1 MSAPVV
7 PPRPQRAQAPSNQ
20 EQQSQPQPQQQQQA
34 PQIPPRPIR
43 KTDPSPDREAYT
55 RSPLNFPPPTNGSNG
70 PRSSS
75 NLGVE
80 PPRRPPS
87 IALPEEVGQEGLEY
101 TSYDQL
107 PAEAHKEEPAVEEQK
122 RNVGAELPMH
132 APKASLPQSAAK
144 SRIQTVTRTDSSQA
158 EAAGIGKARPHDD
171 SVDSSTSLSRT
182 TSREQPGGRKDHL
195 GRASSSEGSHPL
207 RPRSSFNRS
216 SPHLGTSPRPGSAHG
231 VEGNDH
237 EEGIPEIGQQIPLY
251 PNAGDVQAPSP
262 APTLSQHTPGI
273 GFWNDGSQRAHHR
286 KRSSRHEFGPPGSYG
301 LHGHGPREPA
311 DQFERDWIAKHPEE
325 AAKEG
330 HTPFMLRP
338 ESALSSEQLNRMV
351 HENRDVGM
359 GTSPAAI
366 GTPSQDIAF
375 EASDQFASRIASP
388 KPSPAPLSELKKR
401 ESSSSHQPQSE
412 SPLRKTSFPFQADDD
427 SGAIDSEADGDDV
440 IHVDPPV
447 RRGDKITGGGAMDNT
462 VDLGPTGGNTKEK
475 GGWIDERGD
484 GVPILASDEITKR
497 PGSAFLEPAISPDQ
511 TRSGDDDYFYDSD
524 QQQHPSRRGS
534 AQPQSR
540 PTSRPNSMHGYQG
553 GSLHR
558 FVSHDEPHTSGMGT
572 PLEEIEEYEPLFP
585 EDDDGKQQ
593 EKPKAWAKRPGLA
606 QHHFPSQDVW
616 EDTPSSLQYM
626 TTVETP
632 EPPREKKEQN
642 TEGEDRSGALFE
654 TPDQEQKRQTN
665 DADMT
670 KDSKTFA
677 KPHFRSDVA
686 HEMHHE
692 RPSAN
697 RFPSRDIWEDTPDSM
712 RLVTTVS
719 SPQMDETKSPP
730 EERPTTAAIPGRQD
744 EMEARSTTSVA
755 GFTPVRPNVPARPQR
770 SSKLAQEVKPEP
782 EDPREEEVPDL
793 GAKGEQLPDR
803 TKPQIPER
811 PKPTVPARPARGAAK
826 EEGQSSLDPA
836 AAGGAPLSKTPSASS
851 GGSGSSDQTVTGS
864 TAPAQ
869 PKTKPAVPARPM
881 GSKIAALQAGFMS
894 DLNNRL
900 RLGQQGPPSKPKE
913 QEEEA
918 PAADDKPKEPLAD
931 ARKGRARGPARR
943 KPANAAAT
951 AAAAPA
957 GSSDEWAFSKPTPLW
972 SIAETDG
979 ALTVSSADPTDQHR
993 LSNGETLELERELSR
1008 NEEKNTQ
1015 TPTMNVRSNS
1025 LSSETA
1031 QPPGAIGAE
1040 GDIPPV
1046 SLSES
1051 TVHRSEAVKPE
1062 FEAALRGAELGPG
1075 SAEEME
1081 KVKEGEVRDVSA
1093 AEGKS
1098 TKGDGDGVMDGE
1110 GGKKVEPDHAP
1121 VVGRKEYTE
1130 GDGGVAEGE

>member
-1 MSAPVV
+1 
-7 PPRPQRAQAPSNQ
+7 
-20 EQQSQPQPQQQQQA
+20 
-34 PQIPPRPIR
+34 
-43 KTDPSPDREAYT
+43 
-55 RSPLNFPPPTNGSNG
+55 
-70 PRSSS
+70 
-75 NLGVE
+75 
-80 PPRRPPS
+80 
-87 IALPEEVGQEGLEY
+87 
-101 TSYDQL
+101 SYDQL
-107 PAEAHKEEPAVEEQK
+107 PAEAREEEPAVQEQK

-158 EAAGIGKARPHDD
+158 EAAGIGKARPHDEF
-171 SVDSSTSLSRT
+171 VDSSTSLSRT
-182 TSREQPGGRKDHL
+182 TSREQPGSRKDHL

-207 RPRSSFNRS
+207 RGRSSFNRS

-375 EASDQFASRIASP
+375 EASDQFASRMASP

-475 GGWIDERGD
+475 GGWIDERGE

-585 EDDDGKQQ
+585 EDDDGKQP

-642 TEGEDRSGALFE
+642 TEGENRSGALFE
-654 TPDQEQKRQTN
+654 TPEQEQKRQTN

-793 GAKGEQLPDR
+793 GVKGEQLPDR

-811 PKPTVPARPARGAAK
+811 PKPSVPARPARGAPQG
-826 EEGQSSLDPA
+826 EDRSSPDA
-836 AAGGAPLSKTPSASS
+836 
-851 GGSGSSDQTVTGS
+851 
-864 TAPAQ
+864 TAPA
-869 PKTKPAVPARPM
+869 KTKPAVPARPM

-918 PAADDKPKEPLAD
+918 PAADEKPKEPLAD
-931 ARKGRARGPARR
+931 ARKGRARGPPRR
-943 KPANAAAT
+943 KAANAGAGGAD
-951 AAAAPA
+951 AAPTR
-957 GSSDEWAFSKPTPLW
+957 SDEWAFSQPIPLW
-972 SIAETDG
+972 SIAEADG
-979 ALTVSSADPTDQHR
+979 VLTVSSSSFDDPPPDHRR
-993 LSNGETLELERELSR
+993 LSNEETLELERELSL
-1008 NEEKNTQ
+1008 NEATNTQ

-1025 LSSETA
+1025 LSGGGGDETTA

-1040 GDIPPV
+1040 GDIPSV

-1051 TVHRSEAVKPE
+1051 TVQRSEAVKPD
-1062 FEAALRGAELGPG
+1062 FEAALQGAAEGG
-1075 SAEEME
+1075 AGSSAEEAE
-1081 KVKEGEVRDVSA
+1081 KVREA
-1093 AEGKS
+1093 
-1098 TKGDGDGVMDGE
+1098 GVMRE
-1110 GGKKVEPDHAP
+1110 GNGDDDVKLESERKVEGDVP
-1121 VVGRKEYTE
+1121 VGPRKEYVE

>member
-1 MSAPVV
+1 
-7 PPRPQRAQAPSNQ
+7 
-20 EQQSQPQPQQQQQA
+20 
-34 PQIPPRPIR
+34 
-43 KTDPSPDREAYT
+43 
-55 RSPLNFPPPTNGSNG
+55 
-70 PRSSS
+70 
-75 NLGVE
+75 
-80 PPRRPPS
+80 
-87 IALPEEVGQEGLEY
+87 
-101 TSYDQL
+101 
-107 PAEAHKEEPAVEEQK
+107 
-122 RNVGAELPMH
+122 
-132 APKASLPQSAAK
+132 
-144 SRIQTVTRTDSSQA
+144 
-158 EAAGIGKARPHDD
+158 
-171 SVDSSTSLSRT
+171 
-182 TSREQPGGRKDHL
+182 
-195 GRASSSEGSHPL
+195 
-207 RPRSSFNRS
+207 
-216 SPHLGTSPRPGSAHG
+216 
-231 VEGNDH
+231 
-237 EEGIPEIGQQIPLY
+237 
-251 PNAGDVQAPSP
+251 
-262 APTLSQHTPGI
+262 
-273 GFWNDGSQRAHHR
+273 
-286 KRSSRHEFGPPGSYG
+286 
-301 LHGHGPREPA
+301 
-311 DQFERDWIAKHPEE
+311 
-325 AAKEG
+325 
-330 HTPFMLRP
+330 
-338 ESALSSEQLNRMV
+338 
-351 HENRDVGM
+351 
-359 GTSPAAI
+359 
-366 GTPSQDIAF
+366 
-375 EASDQFASRIASP
+375 
-388 KPSPAPLSELKKR
+388 
-401 ESSSSHQPQSE
+401 
-412 SPLRKTSFPFQADDD
+412 
-427 SGAIDSEADGDDV
+427 
-440 IHVDPPV
+440 
-447 RRGDKITGGGAMDNT
+447 
-462 VDLGPTGGNTKEK
+462 
-475 GGWIDERGD
+475 
-484 GVPILASDEITKR
+484 
-497 PGSAFLEPAISPDQ
+497 
-511 TRSGDDDYFYDSD
+511 
-524 QQQHPSRRGS
+524 
-534 AQPQSR
+534 
-540 PTSRPNSMHGYQG
+540 
-553 GSLHR
+553 
-558 FVSHDEPHTSGMGT
+558 
-572 PLEEIEEYEPLFP
+572 
-585 EDDDGKQQ
+585 
-593 EKPKAWAKRPGLA
+593 
-606 QHHFPSQDVW
+606 
-616 EDTPSSLQYM
+616 
-626 TTVETP
+626 
-632 EPPREKKEQN
+632 
-642 TEGEDRSGALFE
+642 
-654 TPDQEQKRQTN
+654 
-665 DADMT
+665 
-670 KDSKTFA
+670 
-677 KPHFRSDVA
+677 
-686 HEMHHE
+686 
-692 RPSAN
+692 
-697 RFPSRDIWEDTPDSM
+697 
-712 RLVTTVS
+712 
-719 SPQMDETKSPP
+719 
-730 EERPTTAAIPGRQD
+730 
-744 EMEARSTTSVA
+744 MEARSTTSVA

>member
-20 EQQSQPQPQQQQQA
+20 EQQSQPQPQPQQQQQA

-107 PAEAHKEEPAVEEQK
+107 PADAREEQPAVEEQK

-158 EAAGIGKARPHDD
+158 EAAGIGKARPHDE

-182 TSREQPGGRKDHL
+182 TSREQPGSRKDHL

-207 RPRSSFNRS
+207 RGRSSFNRS
-216 SPHLGTSPRPGSAHG
+216 SPHLATSPRPGSAHG

-338 ESALSSEQLNRMV
+338 ESALSSDQLNRMV

-375 EASDQFASRIASP
+375 EASDQFASRMASP

-401 ESSSSHQPQSE
+401 QSSSSHQPQSE
-412 SPLRKTSFPFQADDD
+412 SPLRKTSFPFKADDD

-497 PGSAFLEPAISPDQ
+497 PGSAFQEPAISPDQ

-534 AQPQSR
+534 AQPHSR

-585 EDDDGKQQ
+585 EDDDGKQP

-642 TEGEDRSGALFE
+642 TEGENRSGALFE
-654 TPDQEQKRQTN
+654 TPEQEQKRQTN

-793 GAKGEQLPDR
+793 GIKGEQLPDR

-811 PKPTVPARPARGAAK
+811 PKPSVPARPARGAAQG
-826 EEGQSSLDPA
+826 EERSSPDA
-836 AAGGAPLSKTPSASS
+836 
-851 GGSGSSDQTVTGS
+851 
-864 TAPAQ
+864 TAPA
-869 PKTKPAVPARPM
+869 KTKPAVPARPM

-918 PAADDKPKEPLAD
+918 PAADEKPKEPLAD
-931 ARKGRARGPARR
+931 ARKGRARGPPRR
-943 KPANAAAT
+943 KAANAGAGGAD
-951 AAAAPA
+951 AAPTT
-957 GSSDEWAFSKPTPLW
+957 SDEWAFSKPVPLW

-979 ALTVSSADPTDQHR
+979 LLSVSSSSSSSSSADAEPTDQPRR
-993 LSNGETLELERELSR
+993 LSNGETLELERELSL

-1025 LSSETA
+1025 LSETVA

-1051 TVHRSEAVKPE
+1051 TVQRSEAVKPE
-1062 FEAALRGAELGPG
+1062 FEAALQGAAESRAGD
-1075 SAEEME
+1075 SAEEVGKELGVEMREEKKSGGVQQME
-1081 KVKEGEVRDVSA
+1081 D
-1093 AEGKS
+1093 EGK
-1098 TKGDGDGVMDGE
+1098 KEEVQGDV
-1110 GGKKVEPDHAP
+1110 VSP
-1121 VVGRKEYTE
+1121 VVRKEYVE

>member
-1 MSAPVV
+1 
-7 PPRPQRAQAPSNQ
+7 
-20 EQQSQPQPQQQQQA
+20 
-34 PQIPPRPIR
+34 
-43 KTDPSPDREAYT
+43 
-55 RSPLNFPPPTNGSNG
+55 
-70 PRSSS
+70 
-75 NLGVE
+75 
-80 PPRRPPS
+80 
-87 IALPEEVGQEGLEY
+87 
-101 TSYDQL
+101 
-107 PAEAHKEEPAVEEQK
+107 
-122 RNVGAELPMH
+122 MH

-158 EAAGIGKARPHDD
+158 EAAGIGKARPHDE

-182 TSREQPGGRKDHL
+182 TSREQPGSKKDHL

-207 RPRSSFNRS
+207 RGRSSFNRS

-338 ESALSSEQLNRMV
+338 ESALSSDQLNRMV

-366 GTPSQDIAF
+366 GTPSQDIAY
-375 EASDQFASRIASP
+375 EATDQFASRMASP

-401 ESSSSHQPQSE
+401 QSSSSHQPQSE
-412 SPLRKTSFPFQADDD
+412 SPLRKTSFPFKADDD
-427 SGAIDSEADGDDV
+427 SGAVDSEADGDDV

-497 PGSAFLEPAISPDQ
+497 PGSAFQEPAISPDQ

-585 EDDDGKQQ
+585 EDDDGKQP

-632 EPPREKKEQN
+632 EPPREKQEQN
-642 TEGEDRSGALFE
+642 TDGENRSGALFE
-654 TPDQEQKRQTN
+654 TPEQEQKRQTN

-686 HEMHHE
+686 YEMHHE

-793 GAKGEQLPDR
+793 GVKGEQLPDR

-811 PKPTVPARPARGAAK
+811 PKPSVPARPARGAAQG
-826 EEGQSSLDPA
+826 EDRSSPD
-836 AAGGAPLSKTPSASS
+836 
-851 GGSGSSDQTVTGS
+851 
-864 TAPAQ
+864 APA
-869 PKTKPAVPARPM
+869 PAKTKPAVPARPM

-918 PAADDKPKEPLAD
+918 PAADEKPKEPLAD
-931 ARKGRARGPARR
+931 ARKGRARGPPRR
-943 KPANAAAT
+943 KAANAGAGGADSAT
-951 AAAAPA
+951 T
-957 GSSDEWAFSKPTPLW
+957 SSEEWAFSKPTRLW

-979 ALTVSSADPTDQHR
+979 TLTVSPSSSAADAEPTDQPRR
-993 LSNGETLELERELSR
+993 LSTEENLELERELSL
-1008 NEEKNTQ
+1008 NEATNTQ

-1025 LSSETA
+1025 LSGAASGAVGGEDEKSA
-1031 QPPGAIGAE
+1031 QTPGAIGAE

-1051 TVHRSEAVKPE
+1051 TVQRSEAVKPE
-1062 FEAALRGAELGPG
+1062 FEAALQEAEDGAG
-1075 SAEEME
+1075 SAEEVE
-1081 KVKEGEVRDVSA
+1081 KVREAEMREKSGVQMEGE
-1093 AEGKS
+1093 
-1098 TKGDGDGVMDGE
+1098 
-1110 GGKKVEPDHAP
+1110 GKKAVEGDVPA
-1121 VVGRKEYTE
+1121 VARKEYVE

>member
-7 PPRPQRAQAPSNQ
+7 PPRPQRGQAPPNQ
-20 EQQSQPQPQQQQQA
+20 EQQSQPQPPPQQQAA

-55 RSPLNFPPPTNGSNG
+55 RSPLNFPPPTNGSHG

-107 PAEAHKEEPAVEEQK
+107 PAEAREEEPAVEEQK

-182 TSREQPGGRKDHL
+182 TSREQPGSRKDHL
-195 GRASSSEGSHPL
+195 GRAPSSEGSHPL
-207 RPRSSFNRS
+207 RGRSSFNRS
-216 SPHLGTSPRPGSAHG
+216 SPRLGTSPRPGSAHG
-231 VEGNDH
+231 VEGTDH

-311 DQFERDWIAKHPEE
+311 DQFERDWIAKHPKE

-375 EASDQFASRIASP
+375 EASDQFASRMASP

-412 SPLRKTSFPFQADDD
+412 SPLRKTSFPFQGDDD

-440 IHVDPPV
+440 IHVNPPV

-534 AQPQSR
+534 AQPHSR

-593 EKPKAWAKRPGLA
+593 EKPKAWANRPGLA
-606 QHHFPSQDVW
+606 QHHFPSQDIW

-632 EPPREKKEQN
+632 EPPREKKEQS
-642 TEGEDRSGALFE
+642 TEGENRSGALFE
-654 TPDQEQKRQTN
+654 TPEQEQRRQTN

-793 GAKGEQLPDR
+793 GVKGEQIPDR

-811 PKPTVPARPARGAAK
+811 PKPTVPARPARGTAQD
-826 EEGQSSLDPA
+826 EGRSSPD
-836 AAGGAPLSKTPSASS
+836 AS
-851 GGSGSSDQTVTGS
+851 
-864 TAPAQ
+864 APA
-869 PKTKPAVPARPM
+869 KTKPAVPARPM

-918 PAADDKPKEPLAD
+918 PAADEKPKEPLAD
-931 ARKGRARGPARR
+931 ARKGRARGPPRR
-943 KPANAAAT
+943 KAANAGAGGADAAST
-951 AAAAPA
+951 
-957 GSSDEWAFSKPTPLW
+957 SSEEWAFSKPTPLW

-979 ALTVSSADPTDQHR
+979 ILTVSSSSSSSPSPADAEPTDHRR
-993 LSNGETLELERELSR
+993 LSAEETLELERELSL

-1025 LSSETA
+1025 LSGGGGGAGDASESETA
-1031 QPPGAIGAE
+1031 AQHPPGAIGAE

-1051 TVHRSEAVKPE
+1051 TVQRSGAVRPE
-1062 FEAALRGAELGPG
+1062 FETALRD
-1075 SAEEME
+1075 AEEVE
-1081 KVKEGEVRDVSA
+1081 KVNEAERRDEPAVGASMKE
-1093 AEGKS
+1093 
-1098 TKGDGDGVMDGE
+1098 GDGDVPA
-1110 GGKKVEPDHAP
+1110 VA
-1121 VVGRKEYTE
+1121 RKEYVE
-1130 GDGGVAEGE
+1130 GDGRVAEGE

>member
-20 EQQSQPQPQQQQQA
+20 EQQSQPQPQQQQQQQA

-107 PAEAHKEEPAVEEQK
+107 PAEAREEQPAVQEQK

-158 EAAGIGKARPHDD
+158 EAAGIGKARPHDE

-182 TSREQPGGRKDHL
+182 TSREQPGSRKDHL

-207 RPRSSFNRS
+207 RGRSSFNRF

-375 EASDQFASRIASP
+375 EASDQFASRMASP

-534 AQPQSR
+534 AQPHSR

-585 EDDDGKQQ
+585 EDDDGKQP

-642 TEGEDRSGALFE
+642 TEGENRSGALFE
-654 TPDQEQKRQTN
+654 TPEQEQKRQTN

-770 SSKLAQEVKPEP
+770 SSKLAQEVKPES

-793 GAKGEQLPDR
+793 GVKGEQLPDR

-811 PKPTVPARPARGAAK
+811 PKPSVPARPARGAAQG
-826 EEGQSSLDPA
+826 EDRSSPDA
-836 AAGGAPLSKTPSASS
+836 
-851 GGSGSSDQTVTGS
+851 
-864 TAPAQ
+864 TAPA
-869 PKTKPAVPARPM
+869 KTKPAVPARPM

-918 PAADDKPKEPLAD
+918 SAADEKPKEPLAD
-931 ARKGRARGPARR
+931 ARKGRARGPPRR
-943 KPANAAAT
+943 KAANAGAGGGAD
-951 AAAAPA
+951 AAPTR
-957 GSSDEWAFSKPTPLW
+957 SDEWAFSKPVPLW

-979 ALTVSSADPTDQHR
+979 LLSVSSSSSSAADAEPTEQRR
-993 LSNGETLELERELSR
+993 LSNEETLELERELSL
-1008 NEEKNTQ
+1008 NEATNTQ

-1025 LSSETA
+1025 LSGGGDEKSKSA
-1031 QPPGAIGAE
+1031 QQPPGAIGAE

-1051 TVHRSEAVKPE
+1051 TVQRSEAVKPE
-1062 FEAALRGAELGPG
+1062 FEAALQEAESGAG
-1075 SAEEME
+1075 SAEEVE
-1081 KVKEGEVRDVSA
+1081 KVREAEMRDGNGDAKIESEKKVQGDVSPA
-1093 AEGKS
+1093 VA
-1098 TKGDGDGVMDGE
+1098 
-1110 GGKKVEPDHAP
+1110 
-1121 VVGRKEYTE
+1121 RKEYVE

>member
-20 EQQSQPQPQQQQQA
+20 EQQSQPQPQPQQQQQA

-107 PAEAHKEEPAVEEQK
+107 PAEAREEQPAVEEQK

-158 EAAGIGKARPHDD
+158 EAAGIGKARPHDE

-182 TSREQPGGRKDHL
+182 TSREQPGSKKDHL

-207 RPRSSFNRS
+207 RGRSSFNRS

-338 ESALSSEQLNRMV
+338 ESALSSDQLNRMV

-375 EASDQFASRIASP
+375 EATDQFASRMASP

-401 ESSSSHQPQSE
+401 QSSSSHQPQSE
-412 SPLRKTSFPFQADDD
+412 SPLRKTSFPFKADDD
-427 SGAIDSEADGDDV
+427 SGAVDSEADGDDV

-497 PGSAFLEPAISPDQ
+497 PGSAFQEPAISPDQ

-534 AQPQSR
+534 AQPHSR

-585 EDDDGKQQ
+585 EDDDGKQP

-632 EPPREKKEQN
+632 EPPREKKGQN
-642 TEGEDRSGALFE
+642 IDGEDRSGALFE
-654 TPDQEQKRQTN
+654 TPEQEQKRQTN

-793 GAKGEQLPDR
+793 GVKGEQLPDR

-811 PKPTVPARPARGAAK
+811 PKPSVPARPARGAAQG
-826 EEGQSSLDPA
+826 EEQSSPDA
-836 AAGGAPLSKTPSASS
+836 
-851 GGSGSSDQTVTGS
+851 
-864 TAPAQ
+864 TAPA
-869 PKTKPAVPARPM
+869 KTKPAVPARPM

-918 PAADDKPKEPLAD
+918 PAADEKPKEPLAD
-931 ARKGRARGPARR
+931 ARKGRARGPPRR
-943 KPANAAAT
+943 KAANAGAGGADP
-951 AAAAPA
+951 APTT
-957 GSSDEWAFSKPTPLW
+957 SDEWAFSKPVPLW

-979 ALTVSSADPTDQHR
+979 LLSVSSSSSSSSSSADAEPTDQPRR
-993 LSNGETLELERELSR
+993 LSNGETLELERELSL

-1025 LSSETA
+1025 LSETVA

-1051 TVHRSEAVKPE
+1051 TVQRSEAVKPE
-1062 FEAALRGAELGPG
+1062 FEAALQGAAESRAGD
-1075 SAEEME
+1075 SAEEVGKELGVEMREEKKSGGVQQME
-1081 KVKEGEVRDVSA
+1081 D
-1093 AEGKS
+1093 EGK
-1098 TKGDGDGVMDGE
+1098 KEEVQGDV
-1110 GGKKVEPDHAP
+1110 VSP
-1121 VVGRKEYTE
+1121 VVRKEYVE

>member
-20 EQQSQPQPQQQQQA
+20 EQQSQPQPQPQQQQA

-75 NLGVE
+75 NLSVE

-107 PAEAHKEEPAVEEQK
+107 PAEAREEKPAVEEQK
-122 RNVGAELPMH
+122 RNVGVELPMH

-158 EAAGIGKARPHDD
+158 EAAGIGKARPHDE

-182 TSREQPGGRKDHL
+182 TSREQPGSRKDHL

-207 RPRSSFNRS
+207 RGRSSFDRS

-338 ESALSSEQLNRMV
+338 ESALSSDQLNRMV

-375 EASDQFASRIASP
+375 EASDQFASRMASP

-401 ESSSSHQPQSE
+401 QSSSSHQPQSE
-412 SPLRKTSFPFQADDD
+412 SPLRKTSFPFKADDD

-534 AQPQSR
+534 AQTQSR

-585 EDDDGKQQ
+585 EDDDGKQP

-642 TEGEDRSGALFE
+642 TEGENRSGALFE
-654 TPDQEQKRQTN
+654 TPEQEQKRQTN

-793 GAKGEQLPDR
+793 GVKGEQLPDR

-811 PKPTVPARPARGAAK
+811 PKPSVPARPARGTAQGG
-826 EEGQSSLDPA
+826 ERSSPD
-836 AAGGAPLSKTPSASS
+836 AS
-851 GGSGSSDQTVTGS
+851 
-864 TAPAQ
+864 APA
-869 PKTKPAVPARPM
+869 KTKPAVPARPM

-900 RLGQQGPPSKPKE
+900 RLGQQAPPSKPKE

-918 PAADDKPKEPLAD
+918 PAADEKPKEPLAD
-931 ARKGRARGPARR
+931 ARKGRARGPPRR
-943 KPANAAAT
+943 KAANAGAGGAD
-951 AAAAPA
+951 AAPP
-957 GSSDEWAFSKPTPLW
+957 SSDEWAFSKPVPLW
-972 SIAETDG
+972 SIAEADG
-979 ALTVSSADPTDQHR
+979 FLSVSSSSVDDPTADQRR
-993 LSNGETLELERELSR
+993 LSNEETLELERELSL
-1008 NEEKNTQ
+1008 NEATNTQ

-1025 LSSETA
+1025 LSETVA

-1051 TVHRSEAVKPE
+1051 TVQRSEAVKPE
-1062 FEAALRGAELGPG
+1062 FEAALQEAEVGAG
-1075 SAEEME
+1075 SAEEVE
-1081 KVKEGEVRDVSA
+1081 KVGEAGMMREENGDARIESEKEVEGDV
-1093 AEGKS
+1093 
-1098 TKGDGDGVMDGE
+1098 
-1110 GGKKVEPDHAP
+1110 P
-1121 VVGRKEYTE
+1121 VVARKEYVE